1 MVTSGYIRIL
11 EESVKRLE
19 EKVKI
24 DIQEIDSL
32 KQQIQELKLNEI
44 AGVNTQ
50 QLLKG

>member
-19 EKVKI
+19 ERVRV
-24 DIQEIDSL
+24 DIQEINSL

-44 AGVNTQ
+44 VENNTQ